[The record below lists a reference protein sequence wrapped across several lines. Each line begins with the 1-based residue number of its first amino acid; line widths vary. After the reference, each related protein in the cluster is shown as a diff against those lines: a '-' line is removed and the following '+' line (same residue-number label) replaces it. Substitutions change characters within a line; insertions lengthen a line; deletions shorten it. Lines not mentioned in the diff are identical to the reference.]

1 MPPKTAMTIRC
12 THTLLS
18 LSLMLAA
25 GAAWAGELT
34 VPHDFQAGERARAAE
49 VNENFDEVVIEV
61 NDNNTRIEALEGA
74 PDINTQLTDAEVAD
88 AALGQGFVLGPHTDN
103 DARIVTAQDTADAAA
118 GAAATAQSAAN
129 AAQGGANDALAE
141 ISANHPA
148 PPAGGLEACPDGLT
162 VADHDTGL
170 LWELKSGTPSN
181 TDQINC
187 VYVFLQEEIGFPFD
201 VSFQCHREGTESDAI
216 IPFTSDNFS
225 EVDFAFPWAR
235 SNPRGVFNPGGGVPI
250 EFCAESPNLFTC
262 KAGVLFEIFLP
273 AGSHPDGSADRG
285 DFLGDFFSSFR
296 ANRNGVTSAPNPPT
310 AQNITTIV
318 EPCFAGH
325 CDWRLPNVLEL
336 NGFLTLE
343 HLNGFSG
350 DGAVFA
356 TPTGFTTWTSTQ
368 DSSSIQPCTPT
379 VFSGSALNVAGNGCV
394 EFVGNIEVPVSQ
406 VAASA
411 FAVTCQPSGCFL
423 ESRSKDES
431 HHARLVRAG
440 SCVD

>member
-88 AALGQGFVLGPHTDN
+88 AALGQGFVTGPHTDN

-187 VYVFLQEEIGFPFD
+187 VF
-201 VSFQCHREGTESDAI
+201 VSTEFEGVKLQCHREVDDGLAI

-225 EVDFAFPWAR
+225 EVDFAFTWAW
-235 SNPRGVFNPGGGVPI
+235 GVRDSLDASGSPT
-250 EFCAESPNLFTC
+250 EDCAETPNLRSC
-262 KAGVLFEIFLP
+262 KDGVLFEVFLP
-273 AGSHPDGSADRG
+273 AGAHPDDADL
-285 DFLGDFFSSFR
+285 DFENEFFSSFY

-310 AQNITTIV
+310 AQNITSIV

>member
-103 DARIVTAQDTADAAA
+103 DARIVTAQDTADAAQT
-118 GAAATAQSAAN
+118 AAASAQSAAN

-187 VYVFLQEEIGFPFD
+187 VF
-201 VSFQCHREGTESDAI
+201 VSIEFEGVNLQCHREVDDGLAI

-225 EVDFAFPWAR
+225 EVDFAFTWAWGVR
-235 SNPRGVFNPGGGVPI
+235 DSLDARGSPT
-250 EFCAESPNLFTC
+250 EDCAETPNLRSC
-262 KAGVLFEIFLP
+262 KDGVLFEVFLP
-273 AGSHPDGSADRG
+273 AGAHPDDADL
-285 DFLGDFFSSFR
+285 DFENEFFSSFY

-310 AQNITTIV
+310 AQNISIV